1 MEFIKMV
8 VRTTLAIERELLKKV
23 KDVAFDNNL
32 TQNEVIIK
40 YLEYCVNN
48 DVEIKK

>member
-1 MEFIKMV
+1 MVEKM
-8 VRTTLAIERELLKKV
+8 RTTLAIERDLLKKV

-40 YLEYCVNN
+40 FVEYCVEN
-48 DVEIKK
+48 DVDIKK